1 MIKFLI
7 VLILTANSIFAQNV
21 NQDILTFEADTLR
34 NEYIVRVGNLG
45 SDKSHV
51 EVEMKC
57 FMILKDYEGK
67 LKNVEILEVKQ
78 KVSTGGNVFFGGEL
92 QDGDYF
98 ITLTYFQN
106 KKRFEKTIKKIVNKS

>member
-7 VLILTANSIFAQNV
+7 VLILTANSIFAQNS
-21 NQDILTFEADTLR
+21 NQDILTFDADTLR

-45 SDKSHV
+45 HDKSQV

-67 LKNVEILEVKQ
+67 LKNVEILGVKQ

-92 QDGDYF
+92 QEGEYVV
-98 ITLTYFQN
+98 TLSYYQN
-106 KKRFEKTIKKIVNKS
+106 KKRFEKIIKKNVNKS